1 MTQDSNNSDEVD
13 LQLAQ
18 RIIELTEVVEENK
31 LKIEKITTDL
41 EQETATKEKYEKLLQ
56 DWDLKLGTDLEEI
69 NKQINT
75 LEEKVDQQNQ
85 NVKNIDKKFNTQFS
99 TFEERLDQQTQNA
112 DTKFEEVST
121 QFTEIQ
127 EVQNKHHETI
137 SSQQKTLEEQNTE
150 IQDRLQV
157 EEFKN
162 TFDEAV
168 NGLNE
173 TISSLNQNQDSL
185 QSEIKN
191 SVEKTQ
197 EQFESLA
204 KTIELVGDGLSQL
217 EQQNES
223 HFILIEEQRNSLS
236 QFKQKLKELISLSK
250 EDQQT
255 HFENFSRIIESYNE
269 NIRTELTI
277 AAQSLKESDTQ
288 ILDEVSASF
297 MPKKVGKELQKTI
310 TDLASELKVE
320 AQKTR
325 DDLVQGLQ
333 ENVQEYEKVM
343 EEQETSIRNYQKQ
356 LEEFQDEILAIIDR
370 KVNEKYEVVFSLL
383 SKVAIQAEELTLLIK
398 TSEIHIPSPPLQK
411 DQTSSDNSNPNQETE
426 ATLSESSISDDK
438 D

>member
-1 MTQDSNNSDEVD
+1 
-13 LQLAQ
+13 
-18 RIIELTEVVEENK
+18 
-31 LKIEKITTDL
+31 
-41 EQETATKEKYEKLLQ
+41 
-56 DWDLKLGTDLEEI
+56 EEI
-69 NKQINT
+69 NKHINT
-75 LEEKVDQQNQ
+75 LEEKYDQQSQ
-85 NVKNIDKKFNTQFS
+85 TVDKKLEEVSAQFS
-99 TFEERLDQQTQNA
+99 AFEEKLDQHSQNA
-112 DTKFEEVST
+112 DTKFEKVST
-121 QFTEIQ
+121 QVTEIQ
-127 EVQNKHHETI
+127 EIQNKHHETI
-137 SSQQKTLEEQNTE
+137 SSQQKTLEEQNIE
-150 IQDRLQV
+150 IQDRLRV

-168 NGLNE
+168 NGVNE
-173 TISSLNQNQDSL
+173 KISSLNHNQDSL
-185 QSEIKN
+185 KSEIKN
-191 SVEKTQ
+191 YTEKTQ

-217 EQQNES
+217 EQQNKS
-223 HFILIEEQRNSLS
+223 HSILIEEQRNSLS

-277 AAQSLKESDTQ
+277 TAQSLKESDTQ

-297 MPKKVGKELQKTI
+297 MPKKVGKELQKSI
-310 TDLASELKVE
+310 ADLTSELKVE

-343 EEQETSIRNYQKQ
+343 EEQETSIKNYQKQ
-356 LEEFQDEILAIIDR
+356 LKEFQDEILAIIDR

-383 SKVAIQAEELTLLIK
+383 SKVAIQAEELALLIK

-411 DQTSSDNSNPNQETE
+411 DQTSSDKSNTNQETD

-438 D
+438 V